1 MTNTVSRG
9 KKNFMKKYRK
19 IVFRVILFEDEG
31 FVDFSDNA
39 TLRPTTNV
47 YEKLRISKILSQS
60 I

>member
-31 FVDFSDNA
+31 FIDFSDKQCHFTSHYKCLWKTENF
-39 TLRPTTNV
+39 
-47 YEKLRISKILSQS
+47 
-60 I
+60 